1 MILILMIIM
10 AISQIIRCIYN
21 IAYLVGIT
29 DKNIIPLISSLYYII
44 SSFIYLLII
53 VMTAGIMRINQYIL
67 TLIFFVEPI
76 LVIITGILVMVKQI
90 RFNKS
95 IKKVNTISIILSMS
109 FFIAPPFIPIIDMI
123 LISFN
128 CNKRINNN

>member
-21 IAYLVGIT
+21 IAYLVGRT

-90 RFNKS
+90 LFNKS

-109 FFIAPPFIPIIDMI
+109 F
-123 LISFN
+123 L
-128 CNKRINNN
+128 